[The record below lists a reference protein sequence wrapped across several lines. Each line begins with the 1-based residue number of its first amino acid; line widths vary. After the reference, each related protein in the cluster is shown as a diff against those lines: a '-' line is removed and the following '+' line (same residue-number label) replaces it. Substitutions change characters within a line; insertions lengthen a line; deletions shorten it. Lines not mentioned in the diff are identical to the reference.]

1 MERTDSMSKKFV
13 IISLA
18 ILAVIGSIWTF
29 YASNMFFGDVS
40 NFGAGFMKTTLFV
53 TLPGLLLGALFV
65 TACLFIIRFYLRPN
79 SRKVL
84 CRNYLF
90 IAMALGCFGLLFAVL
105 GGVLNLHSF
114 IKPYPFAGYLIIM
127 LVLNI
132 LIIAGSAVVLFKI
145 VLKMPEDT
153 EKYKVSVKHVFH
165 TLGLFML
172 IAMAFNRFGAFLL
185 APVYVQWSTFYKT
198 FVYYL
203 FLLVPMALLVIKV
216 LKLLEIRKHFLIP
229 VVVVAVLNC
238 ALMIAILLLGAN
250 DAAFVS
256 AVSAAAPL
264 ERLGSMPM
272 ELFIHFFTY
281 FGVSTY
287 YIIVEAVNKN

>member
-1 MERTDSMSKKFV
+1 MNKKFV

-18 ILAVIGSIWTF
+18 ILAIIGSIWTF

-84 CRNYLF
+84 CRNYLM
-90 IAMALGCFGLLFAVL
+90 IAIALGAFGLLFTILGAVL
-105 GGVLNLHSF
+105 NMHSF

-127 LVLNI
+127 LVLNV
-132 LIIAGSAVVLFKI
+132 LIIAGSAVVLFKL
-145 VLKMPEDT
+145 VLKMPEDS

-165 TLGLFML
+165 TLGLFLL
-172 IAMAFNRFGAFLL
+172 IALAFNRFGAFLL
-185 APVYVQWSTFYKT
+185 APVYLQWSTLYKT
-198 FVYYL
+198 FTYYL
-203 FLLVPMALLVIKV
+203 FLLIPMALLVIKV

-238 ALMIAILLLGAN
+238 ALMIAILVLGAN
-250 DAAFVS
+250 DPAYVS

-272 ELFIHFFTY
+272 EFFIHFFTY

>member
-1 MERTDSMSKKFV
+1 MMTKKFV

-79 SRKVL
+79 TRKIL
-84 CRNYLF
+84 CRNYLM
-90 IAMALGCFGLLFAVL
+90 IAIALGAFGLLFTILGAVL
-105 GGVLNLHSF
+105 NMHSF

-127 LVLNI
+127 LVLNV

-145 VLKMPEDT
+145 VLKMPDDT
-153 EKYKVSVKHVFH
+153 EQYKVTVKHVFH
-165 TLGLFML
+165 TLGLFLL
-172 IAMAFNRFGAFLL
+172 IALAFNRFGAFLL
-185 APVYVQWSTFYKT
+185 APVYVQWSTLYKT
-198 FVYYL
+198 FTYYL
-203 FLLVPMALLVIKV
+203 FLLIPMALLVIKV

-229 VVVVAVLNC
+229 VVVIGILN
-238 ALMIAILLLGAN
+238 AGLMIAVLLLGAN

>member
-1 MERTDSMSKKFV
+1 MSKKFV
-13 IISLA
+13 VISLA
-18 ILAVIGSIWTF
+18 ILAIIGSIWTF

-79 SRKVL
+79 SRKIL
-84 CRNYLF
+84 ARNYLF
-90 IAMALGCFGLLFAVL
+90 IAIALGAFGLLFTVL

-127 LVLNI
+127 LVLNV

-145 VLKMPEDT
+145 VLKMPDDT

-165 TLGLFML
+165 TLGLFLL
-172 IAMAFNRFGAFLL
+172 IALAFNRFGAFLL
-185 APVYVQWSTFYKT
+185 APVYVQWSTLYKT
-198 FVYYL
+198 FTYYL
-203 FLLVPMALLVIKV
+203 FLLIPMALLVIKV

-238 ALMIAILLLGAN
+238 GLMIAVLLLGAS
-250 DAAFVS
+250 DPAFVS

>member
-1 MERTDSMSKKFV
+1 MSKKFV
-13 IISLA
+13 VISLA
-18 ILAVIGSIWTF
+18 ILAIIGSIWTF

-53 TLPGLLLGALFV
+53 TLPGLLLGALLV
-65 TACLFIIRFYLRPN
+65 TACLFIIRFYLRPT
-79 SRKVL
+79 SRKIL
-84 CRNYLF
+84 ARNYLF
-90 IAMALGCFGLLFAVL
+90 IAIALGAFGLLFTVL
-105 GGVLNLHSF
+105 GGVLNLHSI

-127 LVLNI
+127 LVLNV

-145 VLKMPEDT
+145 VLKTPDDT

-165 TLGLFML
+165 TLGLFLL
-172 IAMAFNRFGAFLL
+172 IALAFNRFGAFLL
-185 APVYVQWSTFYKT
+185 APVYVQWSTLYKT
-198 FVYYL
+198 FTYYL
-203 FLLVPMALLVIKV
+203 FLLIPMALLVIKV
-216 LKLLEIRKHFLIP
+216 LKLLEIRKYFLIP

-238 ALMIAILLLGAN
+238 GLMIAILLLGAS
-250 DAAFVS
+250 DPAFVS

>member
-1 MERTDSMSKKFV
+1 MMTKKFV

-79 SRKVL
+79 SRKIL

-90 IAMALGCFGLLFAVL
+90 IAIALVAFGLLFTIL

-114 IKPYPFAGYLIIM
+114 IKPYPFPGYLIIM
-127 LVLNI
+127 LVLNV

-145 VLKMPEDT
+145 VLKMPEDV

-165 TLGLFML
+165 TLGLFLL

-185 APVYVQWSTFYKT
+185 APVYVQWSTLYKT
-198 FVYYL
+198 FTYYL
-203 FLLVPMALLVIKV
+203 FLLIPMALLVIKV

-238 ALMIAILLLGAN
+238 ALMIAVLVLGAN
-250 DAAFVS
+250 DAAYVS

>member
-1 MERTDSMSKKFV
+1 MSKKFV

-18 ILAVIGSIWTF
+18 ILAIIGSIWTF

-65 TACLFIIRFYLRPN
+65 TATLFIVRFYLRSN
-79 SRKVL
+79 SRKIL

-90 IAMALGCFGLLFAVL
+90 IAIALGAFGLLFTILGAVL
-105 GGVLNLHSF
+105 NMHSF

-145 VLKMPEDT
+145 VLKMPDDT
-153 EKYKVSVKHVFH
+153 EQYKVTVKHVFH
-165 TLGLFML
+165 TLGLFLL
-172 IAMAFNRFGAFLL
+172 IALAFNRFGAFLL
-185 APVYVQWSTFYKT
+185 APVYVQWSTLYKT
-198 FVYYL
+198 FTYYL
-203 FLLVPMALLVIKV
+203 FLLIPMALLVVKV

-229 VVVVAVLNC
+229 VVVIGILN
-238 ALMIAILLLGAN
+238 AGLMIAVLLLGAN

>member
-1 MERTDSMSKKFV
+1 MSKKFV

-18 ILAVIGSIWTF
+18 VLAVVGSIWTF
-29 YASNMFFGDVS
+29 YASNMFFSDVS

-65 TACLFIIRFYLRPN
+65 TACLFIIRFYSRPN
-79 SRKVL
+79 SRKIL
-84 CRNYLF
+84 ARNYLF
-90 IAMALGCFGLLFAVL
+90 IAIALGCFGLLFTVL

-127 LVLNI
+127 LVLNV

-165 TLGLFML
+165 TLGLFLL
-172 IAMAFNRFGAFLL
+172 IALAFNRFGAFLL
-185 APVYVQWSTFYKT
+185 APVYVQWSTLYKT

-203 FLLVPMALLVIKV
+203 FLLIPMALLVVKV

-229 VVVVAVLNC
+229 VVVIGVLN
-238 ALMIAILLLGAN
+238 AGLMIAILLLGGS

-272 ELFIHFFTY
+272 ELFIHFLTY

>member
-1 MERTDSMSKKFV
+1 MSKKFV
-13 IISLA
+13 VISLA
-18 ILAVIGSIWTF
+18 ILAIIGSIWTF

-79 SRKVL
+79 SRKIL
-84 CRNYLF
+84 ARNYLF
-90 IAMALGCFGLLFAVL
+90 IAIALGAFGLLFTVL

-127 LVLNI
+127 LVLNV

-145 VLKMPEDT
+145 VLKMPDDT

-165 TLGLFML
+165 TLGLFLL
-172 IAMAFNRFGAFLL
+172 IALAFNRFGAFLL
-185 APVYVQWSTFYKT
+185 APVYVQWSTLYKT
-198 FVYYL
+198 FTYYL
-203 FLLVPMALLVIKV
+203 FLLIPMALLVIKV

-238 ALMIAILLLGAN
+238 GLMIAILLLGAS

-272 ELFIHFFTY
+272 ELFIHFFAY

>member
-1 MERTDSMSKKFV
+1 MNKKFV
-13 IISLA
+13 VISLA
-18 ILAVIGSIWTF
+18 ILAIVGSIWTF

-79 SRKVL
+79 SRKIL

-90 IAMALGCFGLLFAVL
+90 VAIALGAFGLLFTVLGAVL
-105 GGVLNLHSF
+105 NMHSF

-127 LVLNI
+127 LVLNV
-132 LIIAGSAVVLFKI
+132 LIIAGSAVVLFKL
-145 VLKMPEDT
+145 VLKMPEDS

-165 TLGLFML
+165 TLGLFLL
-172 IAMAFNRFGAFLL
+172 IALAFNRFGAFLL
-185 APVYVQWSTFYKT
+185 APVYLQWSSLYKT
-198 FVYYL
+198 FTYYL
-203 FLLVPMALLVIKV
+203 FLLIPMALLVIKV

-229 VVVVAVLNC
+229 VVVIAVLNC
-238 ALMIAILLLGAN
+238 ALMIAILVLGAN

>member
-1 MERTDSMSKKFV
+1 MSKKFV

-18 ILAVIGSIWTF
+18 ILAVVGSIWTF

-65 TACLFIIRFYLRPN
+65 TATLFIVRFYLRPN
-79 SRKVL
+79 SRKIL

-90 IAMALGCFGLLFAVL
+90 IAIALGAFGLLFTILGAVL
-105 GGVLNLHSF
+105 NMHSF

-145 VLKMPEDT
+145 VLKMPDDT
-153 EKYKVSVKHVFH
+153 EQYKVTVKHVFH
-165 TLGLFML
+165 TLGLFLL
-172 IAMAFNRFGAFLL
+172 IALAFNRFGAFLL
-185 APVYVQWSTFYKT
+185 APVYVQWSTLYKT
-198 FVYYL
+198 FTYYL
-203 FLLVPMALLVIKV
+203 FLLIPMALLVVKV

-229 VVVVAVLNC
+229 VIVIGILN
-238 ALMIAILLLGAN
+238 AGLMIAVLLLGAN

>member
-1 MERTDSMSKKFV
+1 MSKKFV
-13 IISLA
+13 VISLA
-18 ILAVIGSIWTF
+18 ILAIIGSIWTF

-40 NFGAGFMKTTLFV
+40 NFDAGFMKTTLFV

-79 SRKVL
+79 SRKIL
-84 CRNYLF
+84 CRNYLM
-90 IAMALGCFGLLFAVL
+90 IAIALGAFGLLFTILGAVL
-105 GGVLNLHSF
+105 NMHSF

-127 LVLNI
+127 LVLNV

-153 EKYKVSVKHVFH
+153 EQYKVSVKHVFH
-165 TLGLFML
+165 TLGLFLL

-185 APVYVQWSTFYKT
+185 APVYVQWSTLYKT
-198 FVYYL
+198 FTYYL
-203 FLLVPMALLVIKV
+203 FLLIPMALLVIKV

-238 ALMIAILLLGAN
+238 ALMIAILVFGAN
-250 DAAFVS
+250 DPAYVS

-287 YIIVEAVNKN
+287 YIIVEFINKN

>member
-1 MERTDSMSKKFV
+1 MSKKFV

-18 ILAVIGSIWTF
+18 VLAVVGSIWTF
-29 YASNMFFGDVS
+29 YASNMFFSDVS

-53 TLPGLLLGALFV
+53 TLPGLVLGAMFVTGALFIV
-65 TACLFIIRFYLRPN
+65 RFYLRPN

-90 IAMALGCFGLLFAVL
+90 IAIALGCFGLLFTVL

-145 VLKMPEDT
+145 VLKMPEDS
-153 EKYKVSVKHVFH
+153 EKYKVSIKHVLH
-165 TLGLFML
+165 TLGLFLL
-172 IAMAFNRFGAFLL
+172 IALAFNRFGAFLL
-185 APVYVQWSTFYKT
+185 APVYVQWSTLYMT

-203 FLLVPMALLVIKV
+203 FLLIPMALLVIKV
-216 LKLLEIRKHFLIP
+216 LKILEVRSNFLLPVLI
-229 VVVVAVLNC
+229 VAVLN
-238 ALMIAILLLGAN
+238 AGLMLAILLLGAK
-250 DAAFVS
+250 DATFVS

-287 YIIVEAVNKN
+287 YIIVEKLNKN